1 MMVDS
6 YVIIVHH
13 VIVNYVT
20 SCTRLVSKFAYYRY
34 VHDTSNATAQE
45 FFLIAEVDTCAPM

>member
-1 MMVDS
+1 MMVHS

-34 VHDTSNATAQE
+34 VHDTSNATAQQ